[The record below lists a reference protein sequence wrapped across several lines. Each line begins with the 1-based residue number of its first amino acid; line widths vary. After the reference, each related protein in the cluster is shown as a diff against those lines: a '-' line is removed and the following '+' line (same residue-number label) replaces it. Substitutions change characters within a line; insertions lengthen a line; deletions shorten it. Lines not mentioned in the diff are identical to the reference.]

1 MAILTTD
8 KVTEIFCFADEFCKE
23 YAKLIEENK
32 QIAIGDGKKHR
43 NRPHE
48 MSDSEIITILILY
61 HFGTFANFKHF
72 YLHYIKVHLK
82 SDFPKALSYNRFVA
96 IEHKVFVPMM
106 LFLNLACFG
115 KCTGIT
121 FVDSTKIAVCHN
133 KRIFNHKVFS
143 NLAQRGKSTMGW
155 FYGFKLHFVCN
166 DRGEIISFVFTPANT
181 DDRSMEVFNTLKKKL
196 FGKLYGDRGYIS
208 SSLVEMLFQDGVH
221 LVTGIKSN
229 MKNRLMSLYDRIMLR
244 KRSVI
249 ETINDEL
256 KNICDIEHSRHRSV
270 HNFFMNLIAAIAAYN
285 FFDKKPSIRVDFK
298 PDTSQ
303 LALFY

>member
-1 MAILTTD
+1 LYIPVD
-8 KVTEIFCFADEFCKE
+8 VGVNE
-23 YAKLIEENK
+23 YI
-32 QIAIGDGKKHR
+32 
-43 NRPHE
+43 
-48 MSDSEIITILILY
+48 
-61 HFGTFANFKHF
+61 
-72 YLHYIKVHLK
+72 
-82 SDFPKALSYNRFVA
+82 
-96 IEHKVFVPMM
+96 
-106 LFLNLACFG
+106 
-115 KCTGIT
+115 
-121 FVDSTKIAVCHN
+121 
-133 KRIFNHKVFS
+133 
-143 NLAQRGKSTMGW
+143 
-155 FYGFKLHFVCN
+155 YGFKLHFVCN

-303 LALFY
+303 LALFYESFFHTHPFRQQATACCPYLLLQIVRWIRSSILNGTQVNNKKMIIKLLLNMITKISIYS